1 MAIIE
6 FALTV
11 ARVCWTSV
19 LAALAP
25 HRPSPTTME
34 GRTVEKLLFISS
46 LQETSLP
53 TTPTITQVTAQP
65 LAMAGGPVV
74 LSGFL
79 SGTLV
84 SLSCPTCGL
93 QAPEK
98 LMREHFMGS
107 PIHEYRT
114 SKPLPVTIVSTGF
127 HTVARRL
134 KKRVIEPLLEIY
146 SRL

>member
-1 MAIIE
+1 MAVIG

-11 ARVCWTSV
+11 ARVSWISV

-34 GRTVEKLLFISS
+34 RRTVEKLLFISS
-46 LQETSLP
+46 LQETSQP

-65 LAMAGGPVV
+65 LAMASGPVL

-79 SGTLV
+79 SGPLV

-93 QAPEK
+93 HAPEK
-98 LMREHFMGS
+98 VMREHFMGS
-107 PIHEYRT
+107 PIHEYGT
-114 SKPLPVTIVSTGF
+114 SKPLPVTIVSTAF
-127 HTVARRL
+127 DTVARPDVEDKDSTSLGRYL
-134 KKRVIEPLLEIY
+134 R
-146 SRL
+146 